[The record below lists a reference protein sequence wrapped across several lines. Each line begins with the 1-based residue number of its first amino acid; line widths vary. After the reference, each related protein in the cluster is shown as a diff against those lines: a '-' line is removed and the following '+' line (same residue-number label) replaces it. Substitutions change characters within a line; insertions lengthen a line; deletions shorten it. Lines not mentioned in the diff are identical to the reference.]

1 MEDRVNKVVQST
13 IADKKMSRIMFAIIA
28 THSKILDTLTF
39 ERKKSR
45 AEQAGNFV
53 EYLAAIPVSQI
64 DRFEELAE
72 VQLED
77 PPQYVLNSGD
87 GK

>member
-1 MEDRVNKVVQST
+1 MEERINKVVQST
-13 IADKKMSRIMFAIIA
+13 IADKKMSRIMFAVIA

-45 AEQAGNFV
+45 KDQSGNFV
-53 EYLAAIPVSQI
+53 EYLVSIPASQV

-72 VQLED
+72 IKLQE
-77 PPQYVLNSGD
+77 PERIVLNSGD